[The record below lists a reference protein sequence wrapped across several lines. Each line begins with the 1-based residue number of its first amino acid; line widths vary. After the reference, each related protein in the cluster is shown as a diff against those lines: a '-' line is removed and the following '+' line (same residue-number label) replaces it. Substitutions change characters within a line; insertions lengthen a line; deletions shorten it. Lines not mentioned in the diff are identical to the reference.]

1 MTSYFFYTKLVLYRH
16 RYFITR
22 KSCSDQRNIDFHT
35 IKTLTGETQ
44 MIKLEQT
51 GRVITAALLV
61 FLVQTVTAAVLEEVV
76 VTAQKRE
83 QDIQDVG
90 IAITAFSGEQ
100 IQALGFSE
108 SIDVAR
114 FTPGVYVSATSGG
127 QNSQFTIRGVSQ
139 NDFLDAV
146 EAPVAVY
153 IDEGYVATQNG
164 QQFALFDIERVEV
177 AKGPQGTLFGRNA
190 TGGLVHYLSRKP
202 TEEFE
207 GYGDV
212 TYGSYDQF
220 RFEGAVSGPLGESVS
235 ARVSGYFNRHDEIM
249 DNEFP
254 DQALG
259 IAPAIAGGG
268 QDFYNDDTWGLRA
281 HLQFNPNEDAEILL
295 TGFATE
301 TEFGV
306 SPYQNMATI
315 AELDAQRRV
324 INSYIVSSSETRA
337 SIGPGGVDAGLDLD
351 GNGVPETFGRAPGA
365 DVFGYQDRD
374 GEDFDTSSDFAFDD
388 INSLKTYGG
397 NGKISWDINSSI
409 TLTSITDY
417 KKFEKFNI
425 LDVDGSATDWFQFVS
440 SMDAES
446 ISQEVRLNGE
456 TERMRWVL
464 GLYYLNIDNDTD
476 TGFLFNQGSVTY
488 LGIFDDINEVR
499 LDTESFSGFG
509 QLEYDL
515 VSELTLIAGLRI
527 VQEDKDYTLDQTAY
541 INTNDLTIDKEIV
554 AFPIAPTFITDT
566 SDTLWTGKVQL
577 DWRPNENLL
586 VYAGVNRGV
595 KAGSFNAPITF
606 FSGTPFNLLP
616 YDEEILL
623 AYEAGFK
630 STLFNGT
637 TRFNGSFYY
646 YDYKDY
652 QASVFA
658 GINQVIQNVDANI
671 KGVEFE
677 LITTPA
683 AGWDLMFSVGYV
695 DAEVEDL
702 AVAPGI
708 TRDVRPTFVPEVTLA
723 GLVRYEIPDVVMG
736 GRVALQGDFNY
747 ASDFFH
753 NARNFDAQE
762 FDGYWLGN
770 VRVNWTSADNAWQGE
785 FFINNV
791 GDERVPLVGFDL
803 SVNCGCTINAYGKP
817 RWFGGSIRYSWQ

>member
-1 MTSYFFYTKLVLYRH
+1 MA
-16 RYFITR
+16 
-22 KSCSDQRNIDFHT
+22 D
-35 IKTLTGETQ
+35 KT
-44 MIKLEQT
+44 
-51 GRVITAALLV
+51 VNLL
-61 FLVQTVTAAVLEEVV
+61 
-76 VTAQKRE
+76 
-83 QDIQDVG
+83 
-90 IAITAFSGEQ
+90 
-100 IQALGFSE
+100 
-108 SIDVAR
+108 
-114 FTPGVYVSATSGG
+114 SGG
-127 QNSQFTIRGVSQ
+127 SHK

-202 TEEFE
+202 TEDFE

-220 RFEGAVSGPLGESVS
+220 RFEGAISGPISESVS
-235 ARVSGYFNRHDEIM
+235 ARVSGYFNRHDEII
-249 DNEFP
+249 DNEYP

-259 IAPAIAGGG
+259 IAPGIAGGG

-324 INSYIVSSSETRA
+324 INSFIVSSSETRA

-365 DVFGYQDRD
+365 DVFGYSDRD
-374 GEDFDTSSDFAFDD
+374 GADFDTSSDFAFDD

-397 NGKISWDINSSI
+397 NGKISWDLNSSI

-476 TGFLFNQGSVTY
+476 TGFLFNQGSVTF

-554 AFPIAPTFITDT
+554 AFPIAPTFNTDT

-606 FSGTPFNLLP
+606 FSGTPVNLLP

-683 AGWDLMFSVGYV
+683 AGWDLMFSVGYI

>member
-1 MTSYFFYTKLVLYRH
+1 M
-16 RYFITR
+16 
-22 KSCSDQRNIDFHT
+22 
-35 IKTLTGETQ
+35 Q
-44 MIKLEQT
+44 MIRLEET
-51 GRVITAALLV
+51 GRVMTAALLL
-61 FLVQTVTAAVLEEVV
+61 FFVQPVSAAVLEEVV

-83 QDIQDVG
+83 QDIQEVG
-90 IAITAFSGEQ
+90 IAITAFTGDQ
-100 IQALGFSE
+100 IKALGFSE

-127 QNSQFTIRGVSQ
+127 QNTQFTIRGVSQ

-146 EAPVAVY
+146 EAPIAVY

-202 TEEFE
+202 TESFE

-220 RFEGAVSGPLGESVS
+220 RFEGAISGPLTEHVS
-235 ARVSGYFNRHDEIM
+235 ARVAGYFNRHDEII

-281 HLQFNPNEDAEILL
+281 HLQLNPNEDAEILL

-301 TEFGV
+301 TEYGV
-306 SPYQNMATI
+306 SPYQNIATI

-324 INSYIVSSSETRA
+324 INSFIISSSENRA
-337 SIGPGGVDAGLDLD
+337 SIGPGGIDAGLDLD
-351 GNGVPETFGRAPGA
+351 GNGMPETYGRVPGA
-365 DVFGYQDRD
+365 DIFGYMDRD
-374 GEDFDTSSDFAFDD
+374 GAGFDTSSDFAFDD

-397 NGKISWDINSSI
+397 SGKFTWDINSSM
-409 TLTSITDY
+409 TLTTITDY

-509 QLEYDL
+509 QFEYDL
-515 VSELTLIAGLRI
+515 VSDLTLIAGVRI
-527 VQEDKDYTLDQTAY
+527 VQEDKDFTLDQTAY
-541 INTNDLTIDKEIV
+541 INTNDLTIDKDIV
-554 AFPIAPTFITDT
+554 AFPIAPTFTKDT

-577 DWRPNENLL
+577 DWRPNEDFL

-606 FSGTPFNLLP
+606 FSGTPVNLLP

-630 STLFNGT
+630 STLLNGT

-646 YDYKDY
+646 YDYEDY

-671 KGVEFE
+671 KGVEFD
-677 LITTPA
+677 LITNPA
-683 AGWDLMFSVGYV
+683 LGLDLMFSVGYV

-702 AVAPGI
+702 AVAPSI

-723 GLVRYEIPDVVMG
+723 GLVRYEFPNAVMG
-736 GRVALQGDFNY
+736 GRVAVQGDINH

-753 NARNFDAQE
+753 NARNFDAQK

-770 VRVNWTSADNAWQGE
+770 VRVNWTSEDRAWEGA

-791 GDERVPLVGFDL
+791 GDKRVPLVGFDL
-803 SVNCGCTINAYGKP
+803 SVNCGCSINAYGKP